1 MGLKELANKIFPVA
15 IADDEN
21 YAGDIYENDDYV
33 EEETRS
39 AVMANET
46 YSSRGANVTVATGGS
61 SIEMKVVS
69 PKSYDAVTQIADL
82 LVSKKTVLLNLEN
95 TNRETSRRLI
105 DFLSGAAY
113 AIGGGVQKVADNT
126 YAITPSNVAV
136 SKESMSAAVSEIEE
150 TENAGISF

>member
-1 MGLKELANKIFPVA
+1 MGLKELANKIFPAA

-21 YAGDIYENDDYV
+21 YVGDIYENDDYV
-33 EEETRS
+33 EEESRG
-39 AVMANET
+39 AVET

-95 TNRETSRRLI
+95 TNRETARRLI

-136 SKESMSAAVSEIEE
+136 SKESMSNAVEE
-150 TENAGISF
+150 EQTENAGMSF